1 MTLATASVYSITVN
15 CMDTSATQKAVTLA
29 LSGQWNEAIEANLE
43 ILKNAPE
50 DTEALCR
57 LARAYSETGDIESAR
72 QSLKKVIEIE
82 PTNQIAVKFIEKLK
96 NAKKTGASPSLP
108 TCSESFLEEPG
119 RTKLVSLLNL
129 GEPENIANLDPGE
142 EVKLTSYSHRV
153 SLTTHDGKYI
163 GRLPD
168 DIAARLRGLIKD
180 GNKYQVLIK
189 CVGPKEITVF
199 IRETEKGAA
208 TNGVMSF
215 PQEKIDYVSF
225 TPPELVHSDT
235 PSVETTEEI
244 PEE

>member
-1 MTLATASVYSITVN
+1 
-15 CMDTSATQKAVTLA
+15 MDTSATQKAVTLA
-29 LSGQWNEAIEANLE
+29 LSGHWHEAIEANLD
-43 ILKNAPE
+43 ILKNTPK

-57 LARAYSETGDIESAR
+57 LARAYSETGNIDSAR
-72 QSLKKVIEIE
+72 ESLRKVIEIE
-82 PTNQIAVKFIEKLK
+82 PANQIAVKFIEKLK
-96 NAKKTGASPSLP
+96 MAKNLGISPSLP
-108 TCSESFLEEPG
+108 TCNESFLEEPG
-119 RTKLVSLLNL
+119 KTKLVSLLNL

-142 EVKLTSYSHRV
+142 EVKLASYSHRV
-153 SLTTHDGKYI
+153 SLTTHDGRYI

-168 DIAARLRGLIKD
+168 DIAARLRGLIKY

-189 CVGPKEITVF
+189 CVSPKEITVF

-208 TNGVMSF
+208 ARGALSF
-215 PQEKIDYVSF
+215 PPEKIDYVSF